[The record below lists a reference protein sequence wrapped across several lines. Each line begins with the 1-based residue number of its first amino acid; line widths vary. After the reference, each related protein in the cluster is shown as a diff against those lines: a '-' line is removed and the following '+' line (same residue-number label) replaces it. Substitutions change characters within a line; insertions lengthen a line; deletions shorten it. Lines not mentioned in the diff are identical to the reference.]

1 LRDNLAGGASLAGHG
16 WWLDAAGL
24 HDRSGTCQP
33 LDTITH
39 VGFHDKH
46 LCLWRDHEEHPF
58 ARYPETG
65 PNIHTLAALLG
76 DLVRKRPGYPEPLPG
91 RPLGRLLVE
100 RHTYHRAIGV
110 GVLAIGVAVA
120 LGLFLAGLVSFEKR
134 QLGSTVMVTAGCG
147 LLLFVGAVLSLYG
160 HESISLHQP

>member
-1 LRDNLAGGASLAGHG
+1 RWVQVTMTGFVVTDPEGRTTFLDDQVLALSSSTRVTPAGHTRRRVRLDVAGPEGPAALDCKYTVPLDQQDPLAPFVERIVRAQAIRLRDNLAGGASLAGHG

-65 PNIHTLAALLG
+65 PNIHTLA
-76 DLVRKRPGYPEPLPG
+76 
-91 RPLGRLLVE
+91 
-100 RHTYHRAIGV
+100 
-110 GVLAIGVAVA
+110 
-120 LGLFLAGLVSFEKR
+120 
-134 QLGSTVMVTAGCG
+134 
-147 LLLFVGAVLSLYG
+147 
-160 HESISLHQP
+160 